1 MRITVD
7 LHRPVS
13 RSAIIIV
20 VICGL
25 AAYLSL
31 STAQFMISVITDPK
45 VNADTSIIEGTAKY
59 FPNSAQAQARM
70 ASRLIESRIDVALS
84 HELTVER
91 SVYFATRAVKLAP
104 NNYEYRMLLAAANEL
119 RGDLAESE
127 KELRAALNLAPH
139 LALVNWRLANL
150 LLREGKLD
158 QAIPEFRVAS
168 EADPELLMPTLG
180 LLWQASD
187 GKRETLKA
195 AVSNDSRS
203 QATLAQFLSLQ
214 GQYDAAVE
222 VAHRID
228 RESLLGLAEGGKLI
242 ESLISA
248 GRIDLASELWRDLFG
263 VGDKQLIWNESF
275 ERTARDN
282 FTQFDWSLSESKY
295 ARIGITN
302 AKARIGQ
309 RSLKISY
316 QGIDTTS
323 LKREIYQL
331 VAVRPGARYALQ
343 CYVRAE
349 KLVTPGGPQV
359 VLTTPDFN
367 TVIAASAAVEAGS
380 YDDWRLLTLDFVAP
394 ADARSL
400 LITIGQTPQFSYVD
414 PTQGTVWFDDFSL
427 MEQQ

>member
-1 MRITVD
+1 
-7 LHRPVS
+7 
-13 RSAIIIV
+13 
-20 VICGL
+20 
-25 AAYLSL
+25 
-31 STAQFMISVITDPK
+31 
-45 VNADTSIIEGTAKY
+45 
-59 FPNSAQAQARM
+59 M

-84 HELTVER
+84 HELNVER
-91 SVYFATRAVKLAP
+91 SVYYAARAVKLAP

-127 KELRAALNLAPH
+127 NELRAALNLASH
-139 LALVNWRLANL
+139 LALVHWRLANL

-158 QAIPEFRVAS
+158 QAVPEFRVAN

-187 GKRETLKA
+187 GKSETLKA
-195 AVSNDSRS
+195 AVCNDPRS
-203 QATLAQFLSLQ
+203 QATLAQFLAMQ
-214 GQYDAAVE
+214 GQYEAAVE
-222 VAHRID
+222 AAQRID

-242 ESLISA
+242 ESLIA
-248 GRIDLASELWRDLFG
+248 AERTDLASKLWHDLFG
-263 VGDKQLIWNESF
+263 VDDKQLIWNESF
-275 ERTARDN
+275 ERTARGN
-282 FTQFDWSLSESKY
+282 FTQFDWSLAESKY

-302 AKARIGQ
+302 AKARTGQ

-316 QGIDTTS
+316 VGIDTTS

-331 VAVRPGARYALQ
+331 VAVRPGAHYTLQ

-359 VLTTPDFN
+359 VVTTPDFT
-367 TVIAASAAVEAGS
+367 TVIAASAGVEAGS
-380 YDDWRLLTLDFVAP
+380 SDDWRLLTMDFVAP
-394 ADARSL
+394 ANARAL

-427 MEQQ
+427 TEK